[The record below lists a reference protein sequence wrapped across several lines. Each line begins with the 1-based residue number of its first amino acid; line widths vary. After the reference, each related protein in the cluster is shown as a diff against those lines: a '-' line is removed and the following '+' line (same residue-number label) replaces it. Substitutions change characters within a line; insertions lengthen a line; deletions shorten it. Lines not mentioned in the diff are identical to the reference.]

1 MEQKKERILFID
13 LMRALAVLLMV
24 QGHTIH
30 TLLGNEYRTLDSA
43 FFYSWHTVR
52 GFTAPI
58 FMFTAGLAFTYLLR
72 VGGQPINGNPRI
84 KKGLKRVAIL
94 LGIGYLLRF
103 PTYNIFDFSEV
114 TYLQWQT
121 FYTVD
126 ALHLIAMGLLVVIGL
141 VYIGDKFKLTD
152 NVVFTFGGLFFFLLA
167 PSVLN
172 SNFYTHFPGPIAAYF
187 TEKGGSLFP
196 LFPWTGYVIAGAVL
210 GSFIANNQT
219 FAKTKVFSYNLIF
232 IGSLAISLSAI
243 ISQLNIH
250 GAIRDAVWV
259 EITKLVLLRVG
270 VVTALYGVASIVEK
284 KITYLPKIVRQMG
297 SNTLLIYVAHLIILY
312 GCAWFPGLSSIAGE
326 QLNAF
331 ASVSAAL
338 GMITLM
344 ILMVILTGK
353 YKLHRKHTAQ

>member
-30 TLLGNEYRTLDSA
+30 TLLGSEYRTLDSV
-43 FFYSWHTVR
+43 FFYSWHTIR

-72 VGGQPINGNPRI
+72 ENKQPVKGNVRI
-84 KKGLKRVAIL
+84 KKGLKRVGIL

-103 PTYNIFDFSEV
+103 PTYDIFNFSDV
-114 TYLQWQT
+114 TYAQWQT
-121 FYTVD
+121 FFTVD
-126 ALHLIAMGLLVVIGL
+126 ALHLIGMGLLFVIGL
-141 VYIGDKFKLTD
+141 VYLGEKLKLTD
-152 NVVFTFGGLFFFLLA
+152 NVIFTFGALFFFLFA
-167 PSVLN
+167 PSVLS
-172 SNFYTHFPGPIAAYF
+172 SNLYTHFPGPIAAYF
-187 TEKGGSLFP
+187 TERGGSLFP
-196 LFPWTGYVIAGAVL
+196 LFPWAGYVISGAIL
-210 GSFIANNQT
+210 GSFIANNKT

-250 GAIRDAVWV
+250 GAIKDAYWV
-259 EITKLVLLRVG
+259 EITKLILLRVG
-270 VVTALYGVASIVEK
+270 VVTALYGIASILEK

-312 GCAWFPGLSSIAGE
+312 GCAWFPGIYSVAGE
-326 QLNAF
+326 RLNAF

-338 GMITLM
+338 IMITLM
-344 ILMVILTGK
+344 ILMVIFTGK
-353 YKLHRKHTAQ
+353 YKLYRKHASQ